1 MRLGQRPTQSHMRR
15 VVSVAAC
22 LAVFAAVLARTPADA
37 AVSFVA
43 SFELGSAPAW
53 QSASVAAAKG
63 TWIKHSS
70 PVVANMGSEGKLII
84 VGSQGGKLYG
94 LRYRSGALSKAWDT
108 GSAIETFI
116 DSSPAI
122 GDLNSDGC
130 PEVLVG
136 AGNEYRPYN
145 SGVHVF
151 DCHGSKHRLWKA
163 PSHAKPNHVGVFS
176 TPAIGDVN
184 GDGDLEV
191 AYGSFNQKIYL
202 KDRNGADMPGWPRE
216 NYDTIWSSPALAD
229 TDADGKKEII
239 VGTDLGGG
247 AAVWTCAKGI
257 RGTMSVF
264 NYKGEFKKNF
274 PRCID
279 TPIWSSPAVW
289 DVTGDHVFDIVV
301 GTNNYLEFGKQV
313 GVEKTVRAWNSR
325 TGSLIWDTNLGS
337 GNRIFS
343 SPAIGDVGSDG
354 KLEVAVGAIDPDN
367 YGEMWLLDAKTGA
380 IRWHREGGH
389 RAVCACQFMG
399 SPVIAD
405 VTGDGKP
412 DVVAVSEDGGLN
424 AWDRVGNAVIRD
436 LHAPPRPGKKDW
448 QYESYMF
455 FNSPVVTDL
464 DGDGDNEIVLA
475 SAISGSN
482 PLRGKVWIVATPG
495 RGNGPWPM
503 FKRLAKRNSS
513 K

>member
-1 MRLGQRPTQSHMRR
+1 MPATSTGRT
-15 VVSVAAC
+15 
-22 LAVFAAVLARTPADA
+22 TPASTSSTATA
-37 AVSFVA
+37 ASTA
-43 SFELGSAPAW
+43 SGRRPA
-53 QSASVAAAKG
+53 
-63 TWIKHSS
+63 T
-70 PVVANMGSEGKLII
+70 
-84 VGSQGGKLYG
+84 
-94 LRYRSGALSKAWDT
+94 
-108 GSAIETFI
+108 
-116 DSSPAI
+116 
-122 GDLNSDGC
+122 
-130 PEVLVG
+130 
-136 AGNEYRPYN
+136 
-145 SGVHVF
+145 
-151 DCHGSKHRLWKA
+151 
-163 PSHAKPNHVGVFS
+163 AKPNHVGVFS

-343 SPAIGDVGSDG
+343 SPAIGDVGGDG
-354 KLEVAVGAIDPDN
+354 KLEVAIGAIDPAN

-399 SPVIAD
+399 SPVDRGRQRRRQARCRRRVRGRRPQRVGPRRQRRDPRPARAAPSGQEGLAVRELHVLQLAGRHRPGRRRRQRDRPRVGDLGIEPAARQGVDRRHARTWQRPVAD
-405 VTGDGKP
+405 VQAAGETEL
-412 DVVAVSEDGGLN
+412 VQVML
-424 AWDRVGNAVIRD
+424 
-436 LHAPPRPGKKDW
+436 AP
-448 QYESYMF
+448 
-455 FNSPVVTDL
+455 
-464 DGDGDNEIVLA
+464 
-475 SAISGSN
+475 
-482 PLRGKVWIVATPG
+482 
-495 RGNGPWPM
+495 
-503 FKRLAKRNSS
+503 
-513 K
+513 

>member
-1 MRLGQRPTQSHMRR
+1 MLPAWGPRQGCMRR
-15 VVSVAAC
+15 RVSL
-22 LAVFAAVLARTPADA
+22 LASLFVLASVLVRTPADG

-43 SFELGSAPAW
+43 SFELGSAPSW
-53 QSASVAAAKG
+53 QTGSAPATRG

-84 VGSQGGKLYG
+84 VGSQGGKLYAF
-94 LRYRSGALSKAWDT
+94 RYSNGALTKAWDT
-108 GSAIETFI
+108 GSAIETYI

-151 DCHGSKHRLWKA
+151 DCHGSKHRFWKA
-163 PSHAKPNHVGVFS
+163 PGHAKPNHVGVFS

-216 NYDTIWSSPALAD
+216 NYDTVWSSPSLAD

-239 VGTDLGGG
+239 IGTDLGGG

-264 NYKGEFKKNF
+264 NYKGQFKSHF

-289 DVTGDHVFDIVV
+289 DLNGDHVFDIVV
-301 GTNNYLEFGKQV
+301 GTNNYLENGKPV
-313 GVEKTVRAWNSR
+313 GVEKIVRAWNSR
-325 TGSLIWDTNLGS
+325 TGGLLWDTNLGT

-343 SPAIGDVGSDG
+343 SPAVGDVGGDG
-354 KLEVAVGAIDPDN
+354 KLDIAIGAIDPAN
-367 YGEMWLLDAKTGA
+367 YGEVYLLDAKTGA

-389 RAVCACQFMG
+389 RSVCACQFMG

-405 VTGDGKP
+405 VSGDGKP
-412 DVVAVSEDGGLN
+412 DVIAASEDGGVN
-424 AWDRVGNAVIRD
+424 AWDRAGTAVIKD
-436 LHAPPRPGKKDW
+436 LHAPPRPGKEAW

-455 FNSPVVTDL
+455 FNSPVVSDL
-464 DGDGDNEIVLA
+464 DGNGTNEIVLA

-482 PLRGKVWIVATPG
+482 PLRGKVWIVQTPG
-495 RGNGPWPM
+495 RGTGPWPM
-503 FKRLAKRNSS
+503 FKRLSRRTSS